1 MSGVSELTSYS
12 IAGPNGSGKG
22 SKKRK
27 KRSGSSSMV
36 DNGEW
41 TKVDMEDMQIEGF
54 QDGSMFELEELTD
67 YRVDSM
73 EGGGKILVGE
83 TNTQEKKQ
91 EEGKKSKKKR
101 TKTIAKKQEN
111 EDKTAQEQGSTQQK
125 EEKQP
130 EKESKKKKQQGEKK
144 KTVKKQVSET
154 PVEIKD
160 VHLPKWDAYKL
171 HPLLRQS
178 LHTCGFMEPTRI
190 QQRTLLPALVDN
202 RDVVGAAPTG
212 SGKTLAFG
220 LPILSQLLAER
231 EQPGY
236 KKDCKALILT
246 PTRELAIQIHQHL
259 EKMVPN
265 REIGVVTL
273 VGGMAVQKQK
283 RILGYRPEIVIG
295 TPGRLWDIIETNHE
309 HMKDMATTLRFLV
322 VDEADRMLQP
332 GSYPELEKIFDALR
346 RKGKNAASELADLSD
361 DEEGEEDEEGEDKK
375 NDGSESE
382 DDDEDIDMSKF
393 ASGSKVMMLDDVLKM
408 RRKQQAAAEK
418 ESNKA
423 SSQMKIAPAPEMP
436 TPPRHTRQTFLFS
449 ATLTIPEGGR
459 FQKGKT
465 KRHRNALSVL
475 EKVMKRMGLRGK
487 PAVVDLS
494 ITESD
499 GAKPIISEVS
509 KQKLKKQ
516 QDNVA
521 LSLPAGLE
529 LCQHEVTESTR
540 DSFLYYFLTQYPG
553 RTIVFLNSIHQV
565 RRLTGLLNLLNLPVF
580 ALHAEM
586 QQRQRLKKLDGFR
599 AHAKGILVATDVAAR
614 GLDIPSVDYVVHYHI
629 ARSTE
634 VFVHRS
640 GRTARADKDGL
651 SISLVSPTD
660 AKYHV
665 QICKMLQR
673 PTGLSDFPFDHRFLP
688 VIDERM
694 RLAKSINDQ
703 ENDAGKIKSEE
714 TWFAQMAEA
723 ADLDMD
729 DNLLFELGAKK
740 RNQDGKK
747 KSTADTSVQAL
758 RSQLN
763 RLLSAPLRPVGSI
776 RKFRQLHKE
785 IGSKLTND
793 GEYRKRNANEELAS
807 KGNGAGLPR
816 VGGSG
821 DANDNE
827 DEKVYYGFG
836 VFMGLPLAD
845 LKAMKDDF
853 VEQQARNGGPPR
865 RALPASAVVDGRAH
879 RVEDDEAAYERP
891 DEPMRQAMPHG
902 RQPPNGFQREGQREY
917 APEGARY
924 APAPGRGAQGDD
936 GEDTHSDE
944 GSDGSF
950 GQKSHSLNFILH

>member
-1 MSGVSELTSYS
+1 MSGVSELTLYR
-12 IAGPNGSGKG
+12 IADANGSGKG

-27 KRSGSSSMV
+27 KRSSSSSSSMV
-36 DNGEW
+36 DNGGW
-41 TKVDMEDMQIEGF
+41 TKVDMEDVHIEGF

-67 YRVDSM
+67 YRVEST
-73 EGGGKILVGE
+73 EGGGKVLVGDIQSQDKE
-83 TNTQEKKQ
+83 QDQE
-91 EEGKKSKKKR
+91 KKSKKKR
-101 TKTIAKKQEN
+101 RKTKAKKQEQ
-111 EDKTAQEQGSTQQK
+111 DATQDATPQK

-130 EKESKKKKQQGEKK
+130 EKVAKKSKKKTKPAKK
-144 KTVKKQVSET
+144 LDAEA
-154 PVEIKD
+154 PVAIKD

-178 LHTCGFMEPTRI
+178 LHACGFMGPTRI

-246 PTRELAIQIHQHL
+246 PTRELAIQIQQHL

-295 TPGRLWDIIETNHE
+295 TPGRLWDIIDANHE

-332 GSYPELEKIFDALR
+332 GSYPELEKIFDTLR
-346 RKGKNAASELADLSD
+346 RKGKTAASELEDLSD
-361 DEEGEEDEEGEDKK
+361 DEEDEEASEEDQ

-382 DDDEDIDMSKF
+382 DDGEDIDMSKF

-408 RRKQQAAAEK
+408 QRKQQAAAAKK
-418 ESNKA
+418 ENKQE
-423 SSQMKIAPAPEMP
+423 SSKSKSPVPERP
-436 TPPRHTRQTFLFS
+436 SSPRHTRQTFLFS

-475 EKVMKRMGLRGK
+475 EKVMKRVGLRGK

-494 ITESD
+494 IAESD
-499 GAKPIISEVS
+499 AAKPIVSEES

-516 QDNVA
+516 QENVA

-553 RTIVFLNSIHQV
+553 RTIIFLNAIHQV
-565 RRLTGLLNLLNLPVF
+565 RRLTGLLSLLNLPVF

-599 AHAKGILVATDVAAR
+599 SHAQGILVATDVAAR

-660 AKYHV
+660 AKYHL

-673 PTGLSDFPFDHRFLP
+673 PTGLSDFPFDHRFMQ

-703 ENDAGKIKSEE
+703 ENAAGKIKSEE

-729 DNLLFELGAKK
+729 DDLLFELGAKK

-747 KSTADTSVQAL
+747 KSTAGTSVQAL

-763 RLLSAPLRPVGSI
+763 HLLTTPLRPVGAI

-793 GEYRKRNANEELAS
+793 GEYRKRNANEELES
-807 KGNGAGLPR
+807 KGKKSYKR
-816 VGGSG
+816 
-821 DANDNE
+821 
-827 DEKVYYGFG
+827 F
-836 VFMGLPLAD
+836 
-845 LKAMKDDF
+845 
-853 VEQQARNGGPPR
+853 R
-865 RALPASAVVDGRAH
+865 RR
-879 RVEDDEAAYERP
+879 
-891 DEPMRQAMPHG
+891 
-902 RQPPNGFQREGQREY
+902 
-917 APEGARY
+917 
-924 APAPGRGAQGDD
+924 
-936 GEDTHSDE
+936 
-944 GSDGSF
+944 
-950 GQKSHSLNFILH
+950 K